1 MSIELRSIRCHY
13 FRVTREPCLNPA
25 AVEVLGPV
33 PRLLC
38 ADHAA
43 CELRL
48 ESGFARE
55 EGWEGGSAE
64 AYARQCEEAINALD
78 GWTRESGGDDTVAY
92 NPVLEDI
99 LEEAITYLQ
108 EYELERAR
116 QVLER
121 QGGEREET
129 AREKRFREGTE
140 QLLARLRGAEEEEA
154 GR

>member
-1 MSIELRSIRCHY
+1 MSIELRSLRCHY

-25 AVEVLGPV
+25 VTEVLGPV

-43 CELRL
+43 GELQS
-48 ESGFARE
+48 EPGFAHM
-55 EGWEGGSAE
+55 EGWEGDGAE
-64 AYARQCEEAINALD
+64 TYARHCEEAINALD

-116 QVLER
+116 RVLER

-129 AREKRFREGTE
+129 AREKRFREVSERT
-140 QLLARLRGAEEEEA
+140 LAMIRGAEEEEV